1 MTGILAPVTSA
12 FGMPLPSKNR
22 LKGSSATT
30 NSSTPPSPST
40 STFSSSSLSSPK
52 TPSRLIT
59 SFTPA
64 PVHAPSTPPLSAV
77 SIDSVL
83 SQAKPTSLTSSPTSL
98 DMASPGTS
106 RPASAVLSIDTRPSA
121 AILSSAFSSP
131 RSASPSRTIR
141 ETMRDSAVEL
151 RNSARSSMDGTTTTT
166 NGAVVP
172 SSRTSLDSG
181 RTSMSSDWPVHPG
194 EINTIAQ
201 LDTLPIGTEVTF
213 RARIETQRPISK
225 VLDFLLLRDQTHSV
239 QGVLARDASNADFIT
254 WVRKINPESLVQIT
268 GTLKTPPEP
277 IRSATHSNVE
287 VDVVSVHLVN
297 PAQNLPFSNYKPPET
312 LRNRMNARILDLR
325 HPSNQALF
333 RVRSMVSRI
342 FRNTLEEQGFVEIN
356 TPKLQPAATESGA
369 AVFAVNYF
377 GRRAFLAQSPQLAKQ
392 EAISADFGRVFEIG
406 PVFRAENSN
415 THRHL
420 TEYTGLDLEMAIDT
434 DYHEVI
440 QFIDMFLKEVFRT
453 VYASR
458 ELEVIRKRW
467 PSGEFKWL
475 EETPIIPFSEGIQ
488 MLRDDGRDVEE
499 EDLSTP
505 DEMRLGQLV
514 REKYGTDYYVLDKF
528 PANARPFYTAKD
540 PEDPKWTRSFDIF
553 IRGQEICSGGQ
564 RIHNVDEL
572 RANMAAAGMAEDGM
586 EDYLTAFEL
595 GAPPHAG
602 AGLGLERIVA
612 WMLELGDVR
621 YASLFH
627 RDPKSLPTKA
637 PGLPHPEADTTKPH
651 HADSPPPIEKLIAN
665 YGDATNTSWLD
676 DRFQIWRHSTGAAV
690 GWVQREKFAMITGD
704 PLCDRS
710 QYTQVIRE
718 FIHYIT
724 VDLRLTPFWM
734 LVSYEVQKILASELR
749 WRSLSCTEE
758 QRVDADK
765 HNSAQIDGLA
775 AKARRVERE
784 GVKIHEVK
792 PDEDFISRA
801 NPAIEAWKGT
811 RKGKGKQVHLT
822 EVRPWI
828 DQEHRRYFAA
838 EKDGKVISMV
848 VLAKLAP
855 RHGWQVKWALDFP
868 GAVNGAIEVLVSFAL
883 QNVSGKVTF
892 GAGVSEKLTP
902 GEHVGGIR
910 AKFLSASYRSIVDS
924 LGLRRKASFRSKFGA
939 LGEEIYICYPKHGVG
954 LRDLQ
959 NVIKFFTD

>member
-1 MTGILAPVTSA
+1 MTGILAPVASA
-12 FGMPLPSKNR
+12 FGIPLGPKQHR
-22 LKGSSATT
+22 VVKGST
-30 NSSTPPSPST
+30 SSSSPPSPVLAVATSSAFTSGSASST
-40 STFSSSSLSSPK
+40 ISSSD
-52 TPSRLIT
+52 
-59 SFTPA
+59 
-64 PVHAPSTPPLSAV
+64 STT
-77 SIDSVL
+77 IDSVL
-83 SQAKPTSLTSSPTSL
+83 SEASLTSSPTSIHSPVPW
-98 DMASPGTS
+98 MANKNTNVAVATSQNGSTTSTVTSPPRHSTT
-106 RPASAVLSIDTRPSA
+106 AN
-121 AILSSAFSSP
+121 ILRNS
-131 RSASPSRTIR
+131 
-141 ETMRDSAVEL
+141 MRDSGVEL
-151 RNSARSSMDGTTTTT
+151 HNRDSARSSMDGST
-166 NGAVVP
+166 NRDAAVS

-181 RTSMSSDWPVHPG
+181 RTSMSADWPVHPG
-194 EINTIAQ
+194 EINTVAQ
-201 LDTLPIGTEVTF
+201 LDSLPIGTEVTF
-213 RARIETQRPISK
+213 RARIETQRPLSK

-239 QGVLARDASNADFIT
+239 QGVLARDADNADFIK
-254 WVRKINPESLVQIT
+254 WVRKISSESLVQVSGI
-268 GTLKTPPEP
+268 LKQPPQP
-277 IRSATHSNVE
+277 IRSATHSGVE
-287 VDVVSVHLVN
+287 VDICSVHLVN

-312 LRNRMNARILDLR
+312 LRNRMSSRILDLR

-333 RVRSMVSRI
+333 RVRSMVSRV
-342 FRNTLEEQGFVEIN
+342 FRNTLEQYGFVEIH

-369 AVFAVNYF
+369 AVFPVNYF

-392 EAISADFGRVFEIG
+392 MSISADFGRVFEVG

-440 QFIDMFLKEVFRT
+440 QFIDIFLKEVFKT
-453 VYASR
+453 VYSSR

-475 EETPIIPFSEGIQ
+475 DETPIIPFSEGLQ

-505 DEMRLGQLV
+505 DEIRLGQLV
-514 REKYGTDYYVLDKF
+514 REKYNTDYYVLDKF

-564 RIHNVDEL
+564 RIHNVEEL
-572 RANMAAAGMAEDGM
+572 RANMAAAGMSEDGM
-586 EDYLTAFEL
+586 EDYLSAFEL

-651 HADSPPPIEKLIAN
+651 HADSPPPLEKLIAN
-665 YGDATNTSWLD
+665 YGDASNTSWLD
-676 DRFQIWRHSTGAAV
+676 ERFKIWRHETGAAV
-690 GWVQREKFAMITGD
+690 GWVPQDKFAMITGD

-710 QYTQVIRE
+710 QYQEVIRA
-718 FIHYIT
+718 FVKHIT
-724 VDLRLTPFWM
+724 VDLRLTPVWM

-765 HNSAQIDGLA
+765 HNPNQITGLP

-792 PDEDFISRA
+792 ADEDFIKRA
-801 NPAIEAWKGT
+801 NPAIEAWKAS
-811 RKGKGKQVHLT
+811 RKGKQVHLT
-822 EVRPWI
+822 EVRPWV
-828 DQEHRRYFAA
+828 DMEHRRYFAA
-838 EKDGKVISMV
+838 EKDGKVLSLV

-868 GAVNGAIEVLVSFAL
+868 GAVNGAIEVLIGHAL
-883 QNVSGKVTF
+883 SSVTGQVTF
-892 GAGVSEKLTP
+892 GAGVSERLTP
-902 GEHVGGIR
+902 GEHVGGLR
-910 AKFLSASYRSIVDS
+910 ARFLAATYRSIVDS
-924 LGLRRKASFRSKFGA
+924 LGLRRKASFRSRFGA
-939 LGEEIYICYPKHGVG
+939 LGEEVYICYPKHGVG

-959 NVIKFFTD
+959 QIVKFFQD

>member
-1 MTGILAPVTSA
+1 MTGILAPVASA
-12 FGMPLPSKNR
+12 FGIPLGPKHR
-22 LKGSSATT
+22 VVKGST
-30 NSSTPPSPST
+30 SSSSPPSPVLAVTTSSAFTSVSASST
-40 STFSSSSLSSPK
+40 ISSSD
-52 TPSRLIT
+52 
-59 SFTPA
+59 
-64 PVHAPSTPPLSAV
+64 STT
-77 SIDSVL
+77 IDSVL
-83 SQAKPTSLTSSPTSL
+83 SEASLTSSPTSIHSPVPW
-98 DMASPGTS
+98 MANKNTNVAVATS
-106 RPASAVLSIDTRPSA
+106 QSGSTTSTV
-121 AILSSAFSSP
+121 SSP
-131 RSASPSRTIR
+131 PRHSTTASILRNN
-141 ETMRDSAVEL
+141 MRDSGIEL
-151 RNSARSSMDGTTTTT
+151 HNRDSARSSMDGST
-166 NGAVVP
+166 NRDAAAS

-181 RTSMSSDWPVHPG
+181 RTSMSADWPVHPG
-194 EINTIAQ
+194 EINTVAQ
-201 LDTLPIGTEVTF
+201 LDSLPIGTEVTF
-213 RARIETQRPISK
+213 RARIETQRPLSK

-239 QGVLARDASNADFIT
+239 QGVLARDTDNADFVK
-254 WVRKINPESLVQIT
+254 WVRKISSESLVQVSGI
-268 GTLKTPPEP
+268 LKQPPSP
-277 IRSATHSNVE
+277 IRSATHSGVE
-287 VDVVSVHLVN
+287 VDICSVHLVN

-312 LRNRMNARILDLR
+312 LRNRMSSRILDLR

-333 RVRSMVSRI
+333 RVRSMVSRV
-342 FRNTLEEQGFVEIN
+342 FRNTLEQHGFVEIH

-369 AVFAVNYF
+369 AVFPVNYF

-392 EAISADFGRVFEIG
+392 MSISADFGRVFEVG

-440 QFIDMFLKEVFRT
+440 ELIDIFLKEVFRT
-453 VYASR
+453 VYSSR

-475 EETPIIPFSEGIQ
+475 DETPIIPFSEGLQ

-505 DEMRLGQLV
+505 DEIRLGQLV
-514 REKYGTDYYVLDKF
+514 REKYNTDYYVLDKF

-540 PEDPKWTRSFDIF
+540 PENPKWTRSFDIF

-564 RIHNVDEL
+564 RIHNVEEL
-572 RANMAAAGMAEDGM
+572 RANMAAAGMSEDGM

-627 RDPKSLPTKA
+627 RDPKSLPSKA
-637 PGLPHPEADTTKPH
+637 PGLPHPEADTTKPLNG
-651 HADSPPPIEKLIAN
+651 DSPPALEKLIAN
-665 YGDATNTSWLD
+665 YGDASNTSWLD
-676 DRFQIWRHSTGAAV
+676 DRFKIWRHETGAAV
-690 GWVQREKFAMITGD
+690 GWVPQDKFAMITGD

-710 QYTQVIRE
+710 QYQEVIRA
-718 FIHYIT
+718 FVKHVT
-724 VDLRLTPFWM
+724 VDLRLTPVWM

-765 HNSAQIDGLA
+765 HNSSQITGLA

-792 PDEDFISRA
+792 ADEDFMKRA
-801 NPAIEAWKGT
+801 NPAIEEWKAS
-811 RKGKGKQVHLT
+811 RKGKQVHLT
-822 EVRPWI
+822 EVRPWV
-828 DQEHRRYFAA
+828 DMEHRRYFAA
-838 EKDGKVISMV
+838 EKDGKVLSLV

-868 GAVNGAIEVLVSFAL
+868 GAVNGAIEVLIGHAL
-883 QNVSGKVTF
+883 SSVTGQVTF
-892 GAGVSEKLTP
+892 GAGVSERLTP
-902 GEHVGGIR
+902 GEHVGGLR
-910 AKFLSASYRSIVDS
+910 ARFLAATYRSIVDS

-939 LGEEIYICYPKHGVG
+939 LGEEVYICYPKHGVG

-959 NVIKFFTD
+959 QIVKFFQD